1 MKRYLLILL
10 VALCTLSVVGCRSS
24 RRLEKKHQKEQ
35 AEQVV
40 RDTNAATQP
49 TTPSAPSTGATPSKP
64 EQKKENK
71 RQRPFD
77 TFSGSFTCEVQG
89 MNVNGLVRLQYDS
102 VIWVCLNKF
111 IELGRVRITPD
122 SVVAYIRP
130 TNQYVRAT
138 MKEMQQQ
145 HGLDIDFYRLQSL
158 LLGQPIS
165 SKTIQCMPSNYTTI
179 SGQNL
184 ARTLAVNVLDRR
196 MRTSTTIKYSTLK
209 LNEPI
214 TTPVDI
220 PRRATPFKL

>member
-1 MKRYLLILL
+1 MKRYILILF
-10 VALCTLSVVGCRSS
+10 VALCTISIVGCRSS
-24 RRLEKKHQKEQ
+24 RRLEKKRQKEQ
-35 AEQVV
+35 AEQVA
-40 RDTNAATQP
+40 RDSAATQP
-49 TTPSAPSTGATPSKP
+49 TTTTTPTTPATGTTTKPSKP
-64 EQKKENK
+64 TKPA
-71 RQRPFD
+71 RPFD
-77 TFSGSFTCEVQG
+77 TFTGSFSCEVQG

-165 SKTIQCMPSNYTTI
+165 SKTIQCMPSNYVTI
-179 SGQNL
+179 SGQSL
-184 ARTLAVNVLDRR
+184 AKTLAVNVLDKR

-220 PRRATPFKL
+220 PRKATPFKLQ